1 MLKEMSYVY
10 AVYQERSF
18 GKAAKKL
25 YLSQPALSAMVKKA
39 EQKIGT
45 PIFDRGTTPISLP
58 PAGRYY
64 IEQAEKVMRIQQEM
78 AAYFRIASHSSR
90 CQLRLGGSSFFLSYI
105 YPPVLKRFQ
114 EKFGEV
120 SVLWL
125 ELRNTELTCKLLDG
139 SIDFFLEVDDLRSE
153 QIGGLVWDE
162 EAVILAVPAQWP
174 VNQRLE
180 DCRFTAEDIHERRHL
195 TDDVP
200 AVDPA
205 VFAGERFLLL
215 REGND
220 SFRRAVTICRNAGFT
235 PDVAMTVDQVLTS
248 YYLAAEG
255 HGIAFVRDS
264 ILFYADM
271 TEKLFF
277 YKLDDPL
284 AIRPVYLFYR
294 RDAEL
299 SPVARAFL
307 DFVEAQ
313 L

>member
-1 MLKEMSYVY
+1 M
-10 AVYQERSF
+10 
-18 GKAAKKL
+18 
-25 YLSQPALSAMVKKA
+25 
-39 EQKIGT
+39 
-45 PIFDRGTTPISLP
+45 
-58 PAGRYY
+58 
-64 IEQAEKVMRIQQEM
+64 
-78 AAYFRIASHSSR
+78 
-90 CQLRLGGSSFFLSYI
+90 
-105 YPPVLKRFQ
+105 
-114 EKFGEV
+114 
-120 SVLWL
+120 
-125 ELRNTELTCKLLDG
+125 
-139 SIDFFLEVDDLRSE
+139 
-153 QIGGLVWDE
+153 
-162 EAVILAVPAQWP
+162 
-174 VNQRLE
+174 
-180 DCRFTAEDIHERRHL
+180 
-195 TDDVP
+195 
-200 AVDPA
+200 
-205 VFAGERFLLL
+205 LL

-284 AIRPVYLFYR
+284 AMRPVYLFYR